1 MYAYSSTFHP
11 LFSILIF
18 ETEYFPSH
26 LSPFSLKFKLILKH
40 LYGYYNK
47 IREMLMYVFSTSY
60 RKVSVCFCYTGSCA
74 EPFRVSIPWTHK
86 VLDYREWQ
94 MHECK
99 LVNYVCVLV
108 RVYVCAFFI
117 PSASFEQWV
126 LSAKPG
132 NKISNKYRY
141 AYAIRN
147 ENAYKDSILM
157 LKEEESG

>member
-1 MYAYSSTFHP
+1 MTNAWVQIGE
-11 LFSILIF
+11 L
-18 ETEYFPSH
+18 
-26 LSPFSLKFKLILKH
+26 
-40 LYGYYNK
+40 
-47 IREMLMYVFSTSY
+47 
-60 RKVSVCFCYTGSCA
+60 C
-74 EPFRVSIPWTHK
+74 
-86 VLDYREWQ
+86 
-94 MHECK
+94 
-99 LVNYVCVLV
+99 VCVSTRL
-108 RVYVCAFFI
+108 YVCAFFI